1 MFPRIASKISW
12 FGIPHH
18 VFFWNNHDFLSVSHQ
33 PIELSTLQWFFSEFH
48 GPSPEVRSQE
58 AIVKLV
64 YSDATRDAC
73 ERADYNVP
81 MALTQNSCSEQSDL
95 ELAEPV
101 PFKTRLC
108 WDSAFSCDQKLQFTH
123 VKKPGS
129 GKHGYISGWWFGTF
143 FFPYIGNNSYVSLP
157 DGTSHGYFT
166 YNMPGWWFG
175 TWFLF
180 FHSVGNVIIPTD
192 ELTPSFFRGLGIPPT
207 SYFISTIPSYIHI

>member
-1 MFPRIASKISW
+1 MFFLEQPW
-12 FGIPHH
+12 FP
-18 VFFWNNHDFLSVSHQ
+18 FRL
-33 PIELSTLQWFFSEFH
+33 PSTHWTFNVAVVFSEFH

-81 MALTQNSCSEQSDL
+81 MALTQNSCCSRSDL

-101 PFKTRLC
+101 LFKTRLC

-129 GKHGYISGWWFGTF
+129 GKHGYLVGGLEH

-157 DGTSHGYFT
+157 EGTSHGYFT

-175 TWFLF
+175 TWISF

-192 ELTPSFFRGLGIPPT
+192 ELTPLFFRGVGIPPT
-207 SYFISTIPSYIHI
+207 SYFISIIHHITIYSHYYWYYNHYC